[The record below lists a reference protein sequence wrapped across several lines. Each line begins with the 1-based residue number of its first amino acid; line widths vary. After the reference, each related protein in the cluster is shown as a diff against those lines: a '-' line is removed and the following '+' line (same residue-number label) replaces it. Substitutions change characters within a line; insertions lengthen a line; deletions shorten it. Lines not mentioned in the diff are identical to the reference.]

1 MYLFNHIIHQ
11 GNCMSVADSME
22 ASAWTAARFM
32 TRRPT
37 SGRSYRRWTAVGA
50 DYEGE
55 IYALGGFNGV
65 ARMNSAEKYCP
76 RTNQWRPIAEFCS
89 PRSNFAVKVRI
100 SDCRFVVVAI
110 SMFQGMGRKGFKI
123 DLSPIQIKLHWIH
136 SMWFWWNLWVILN
149 VSREILEYIDD

>member
-1 MYLFNHIIHQ
+1 MNSGEVYDPETNQWTFIPPMNSSRSGL
-11 GNCMSVADSME
+11 GVVA
-22 ASAWTAARFM
+22 
-32 TRRPT
+32 
-37 SGRSYRRWTAVGA
+37 
-50 DYEGE
+50 YEGE

-100 SDCRFVVVAI
+100 SGCLFVVVAI

-123 DLSPIQIKLHWIH
+123 DLSPIQINFIE
-136 SMWFWWNLWVILN
+136 FNQCDFVGTFG
-149 VSREILEYIDD
+149 